1 MTKWI
6 AIVDDDMS
14 NLKIAGQILSKN
26 HIRVSAMRSGAAL
39 LNFIRDNTPDLI
51 LLDILMPDMDGFET
65 LRHLRELEK
74 NLGREQIPVVF
85 LTADEDE
92 NIERRGLDLGAADF
106 IRKPFHPDVL
116 IHRLDNVVTNS
127 ERIRGLT
134 EEAMIDRLTGFLNK
148 ASVNEKLTE
157 VCKLEKG
164 SLMIIDLDSFKLVND
179 IYGHDMGDK
188 VLNSFGDLLRNNT
201 RSEDV
206 IGRIGGDEFI
216 VFLRHTDDEGD
227 IQRIVARINEQ
238 VMSEA
243 RHLMGSDMNIPL
255 GASVGVVSI
264 PKQGTDYSDL
274 FRKADKALYYVK
286 QNGKH
291 GYSMYVDDEQDELV
305 TTSPAE
311 SLHRI
316 NKILEERNVHNCALM
331 LGQDSF
337 IQIYRYIYRYI
348 QTYRVDAYK
357 LLISI
362 TPKADS
368 MKKIRFTEVA
378 EGFGELLK
386 NSLRKSDIMMR
397 SQINQFFV
405 LLIEVNKENTDKVIS
420 RFLRSWSNSI
430 NADEIE
436 IIYEIEK
443 VDYTTK
449 TDNDAR
455 RGN

>member
-51 LLDILMPDMDGFET
+51 LLDILMPGIDGFET
-65 LRHLRELEK
+65 LKRLRELERD
-74 NLGREQIPVVF
+74 LGREQIPVVF

-116 IHRLDNVVTNS
+116 IHRIDNVVSNS

-164 SLMIIDLDSFKLVND
+164 SLMIVDLDSFKLVND

-188 VLNSFGDLLRNNT
+188 MLNSFGNLLRKNT

-216 VFLRHTDDEGD
+216 VFCKHTVDEGD

-243 RHLMGSDMNIPL
+243 RNLMGPDMNIPL
-255 GASVGVVSI
+255 GASFGIVFV
-264 PKQGTDYSDL
+264 PKQGTDYSEL

-291 GYSMYVDDEQDELV
+291 TYSIYMDDDQDELV
-305 TTSPAE
+305 TASPAE
-311 SLHRI
+311 SLQRI
-316 NKILEERNVHNCALM
+316 NKILEERNVRNCALM

-357 LLISI
+357 LMFSI
-362 TPKADS
+362 TPAADS
-368 MKKIRFTEVA
+368 MKKARFTEVV
-378 EGFGELLK
+378 ESFGELLK

-397 SQINQFFV
+397 NQINQFFV
-405 LLIEVNKENTDKVIS
+405 LLVEVNKENIGKVIE
-420 RFLRSWSNSI
+420 RFMRSWNNGI
-430 NADEIE
+430 NADTVEV
-436 IIYEIEK
+436 IYEIEK
-443 VDYTTK
+443 IDYTERNG
-449 TDNDAR
+449 NDAR
-455 RGN
+455 TH